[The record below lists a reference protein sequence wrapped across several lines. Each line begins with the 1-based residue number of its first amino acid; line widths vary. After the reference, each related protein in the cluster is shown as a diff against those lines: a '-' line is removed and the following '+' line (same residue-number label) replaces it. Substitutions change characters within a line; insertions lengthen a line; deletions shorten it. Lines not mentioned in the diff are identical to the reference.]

1 MKLIHYTIG
10 KLSWV
15 LLLTMAFWTV
25 FFYFQILN
33 EVRDETDD
41 SLKNYKKT
49 IIKQALRDSSLL
61 NSHIDILTRYYIRE
75 IPEER
80 GKHYEERFITT
91 EAFNEYEMDEEPV
104 RVLYT
109 SFRTDN
115 GRYYE
120 LTILTSTLE
129 EDDML
134 ESILWSIIYLYIAM
148 LICILIVTQLVFRK
162 CLRPLYNLIHW
173 LDFYTLGKKN
183 MSLQNKTKVNE
194 FQQLN
199 RTISDMAMRNEKVFN
214 QQKQFIENASH
225 ELQTPLAICSNKLEL
240 LSENPCCTEEF
251 LNEIGEIH
259 QTIGRIIK
267 LNKSLLLL
275 SRIENRQYGDEKEV
289 NFNLLIHRICEDCKM
304 IYEYKELTIEIREE
318 GLFSFR
324 INEMLSHVLIT
335 NLLKNAMIHSPNR
348 GKIQIYLQEKEIIF
362 SNTSTTSPLNSEKIF
377 QRFYHAGDKKAESTG
392 LGLAIVKSI
401 ADTYA
406 LHINYFYTDKH
417 NFSLKIHST

>member
-49 IIKQALRDSSLL
+49 IIKQALRDSTLL
-61 NSHIDILTRYYIRE
+61 NSHIDILTRYYIHE

-183 MSLQNKTKVNE
+183 IPLQNKTKVNE
-194 FQQLN
+194 FKQLN

-289 NFNLLIHRICEDCKM
+289 NFNLLVHRISEDCKM

-318 GLFSFR
+318 GIFSFQ
-324 INEMLSHVLIT
+324 INEMLSHILIT
-335 NLLKNAMIHSPNR
+335 NLLKNAMIHSPIG

-362 SNTSTTSPLNSEKIF
+362 SNTSTGTPLNPEKIF
-377 QRFYHAGDKKAESTG
+377 QRFYHAGNKKTESTG

-406 LHINYFYTDKH
+406 LQINYFYTDKH
-417 NFSLKIHST
+417 NFSLKI